1 MFEAKTSMELF
12 LLEPFTSYMIVLGL
26 MFPARRESKEGKQL
40 EREMQKIGDHKWQ
53 SLKRQGKTIRCER
66 GKL

>member
-40 EREMQKIGDHKWQ
+40 EMEMQ
-53 SLKRQGKTIRCER
+53 LQGRKLEITSGNHSR
-66 GKL
+66 GKARP